1 MIEAPLISVAQGG
14 LDASTD
20 VAIVGAG
27 ILGLAHAA
35 AAVKRGLRV
44 TVFERSDI
52 AVGASIRNFG
62 QMLVTGQPPGIMLDL
77 ARESRALYLGWADQ
91 AGISVRSKGALLFS
105 RNSAEDAVLDEFMS
119 VRAPAFG
126 YNVKLLRGAE
136 LAGLYGGRFTRHRSA
151 LQGFD
156 DLQLYSREAV
166 PALAAW
172 LATQGV
178 RFHFGTLVRNV
189 DGGRLDTTAGV
200 CNAQRVIICSGHD
213 YQTLCA
219 EQLRALQPQVCRLQ
233 MLRVTPDDGFQLEHA
248 VLTGLSCTHY
258 GAFADLPTAQALATQ
273 IEQQRPELARHGIH
287 LLVSPT
293 PYGDWIVGD
302 SHDYSQDARP
312 FNAESVDSIM
322 LDLARDAL
330 GSKLRVVERWQG
342 VYGAK
347 CHVPGSGA
355 FSVTRIDDRTTVA
368 LMHSGIGMSVGP
380 ALAHRHV
387 DALVDGTALPQW
399 TPPATLPATAMA

>member
-1 MIEAPLISVAQGG
+1 MQAPAIQGG

-27 ILGLAHAA
+27 ILGLSHAA

-44 TVFERSDI
+44 TVFERSEL

-77 ARESRALYLGWADQ
+77 ARESRALYLGWADR
-91 AGISVRSKGALLFS
+91 AGISVRANGALLFS
-105 RNSAEDAVLDEFMS
+105 RNGAEDAVLEEFMAT
-119 VRAPAFG
+119 RAPAFG
-126 YNVKLLRGAE
+126 YNVKLLRGAQV
-136 LAGLYGGRFTRHRSA
+136 ANLYDGRFTMHRSA
-151 LQGFD
+151 LQGLD
-156 DLQLYSREAV
+156 DLQLYSREAI

-178 RFHFGTLVRNV
+178 HFHFGTLVRHAE
-189 DGGRLDTTAGV
+189 GGRLDTTAGV

-233 MLRVTPDDGFQLEHA
+233 MLRVTPEDGFRLEHA

-258 GAFADLPTAQALATQ
+258 GAFADLASARALATQ
-273 IEQQRPELARHGIH
+273 IEQQRPELQRHGIH

-302 SHDYSQDARP
+302 SHDYGQDARP

-322 LDLARDAL
+322 LDLARDTL

-355 FSVTRIDDRTTVA
+355 FSITPIDDRTTVA

-380 ALAHRHV
+380 GLAHRHV
-387 DALVDGTALPQW
+387 NALVDGTALPQW
-399 TPPATLPATAMA
+399 TPPAALRATAVV

>member
-1 MIEAPLISVAQGG
+1 MIEAPATSGG

-20 VAIVGAG
+20 VAVVGAG

-35 AAVKRGLRV
+35 AAVKRGLRE
-44 TVFERSDI
+44 TGFERSDI

-77 ARESRALYLGWADQ
+77 ARESRALYLDWADK
-91 AGISVRSKGALLFS
+91 AGVFARANGALLFA
-105 RNSAEDAVLDEFMS
+105 RNAAEEAVLDEFMAT
-119 VRAPAFG
+119 RAPAFG
-126 YNVKLLRGAE
+126 YNVKLLRSAD
-136 LAGLYGGRFTRHRSA
+136 LADLYDGRFMRHRAA

-156 DLQLYSREAV
+156 DLQLYSREAI
-166 PALAAW
+166 PALASW

-178 RFHFGTLVRNV
+178 RFHFGTLVRHV
-189 DGGRLDTTAGV
+189 EGGRLETTAGV
-200 CNAQRVIICSGHD
+200 CNAQRVVVCSGHD

-219 EQLRALQPQVCRLQ
+219 DQLRALQPQVCRLQ
-233 MLRVTPDDGFQLEHA
+233 MLRVTPEDGFRLEHA

-258 GAFADLPTAQALATQ
+258 GAFADLPTAQALAMQ
-273 IEQQRPELARHGIH
+273 IEHQRPELARHGIH

-302 SHDYSQDARP
+302 SHDYGQDARP
-312 FNAESVDSIM
+312 FNAESVDNIM
-322 LDLARDAL
+322 LDLARDTFGA
-330 GSKLRVVERWQG
+330 KLRVVERWQG

-347 CHVPGSGA
+347 CRVPGSGA
-355 FSVTRIDDRTTVA
+355 FSITRVDDRTTVA

-380 ALAHRHV
+380 ALAHRHM
-387 DALVDGTALPQW
+387 DALVDGTELPQW
-399 TPPATLPATAMA
+399 TPPASVPADVAA

>member
-1 MIEAPLISVAQGG
+1 MEAPAFQGG

-44 TVFERSDI
+44 TVFERSEV

-77 ARESRALYLGWADQ
+77 ARESRALYLGWAER
-91 AGISVRSKGALLFS
+91 AGISARANGALLFS
-105 RNSAEDAVLDEFMS
+105 RDRTEDAVLEEFMDT
-119 VRAPAFG
+119 RAPAFR
-126 YNVKLLRGAE
+126 YNVKLLRGAD
-136 LAGLYGGRFTRHRSA
+136 LAGLYDGRFAMHRSA

-166 PALAAW
+166 PALAVW

-178 RFHFGTLVRNV
+178 RFHFGTLVRGV
-189 DGGRLDTTAGV
+189 DHGRLDTTAGV
-200 CNAQRVIICSGHD
+200 CNAQRVIVCSGHD

-219 EQLRALQPQVCRLQ
+219 EQLRALEPQVCRLQ
-233 MLRVTPDDGFQLEHA
+233 MLRVTPEDGFHLQHA

-258 GAFADLPTAQALATQ
+258 GAFADLQTARALATQ
-273 IEQQRPELARHGIH
+273 IEQQRPELQRHGIH

-293 PYGDWIVGD
+293 PYGDWIIGD

-322 LDLARDAL
+322 LDLARDTL
-330 GSKLRVVERWQG
+330 RSKLRVVERWQG

-347 CHVPGSGA
+347 RHTPGSGA
-355 FSVTRIDDRTTVA
+355 FSITRIDDRTTVA

-399 TPPATLPATAMA
+399 TAPASLPATAIA

>member
-1 MIEAPLISVAQGG
+1 MAHAPVSHGSP
-14 LDASTD
+14 DAVTD

-35 AAVKRGLRV
+35 AALRRGLRV
-44 TVFERSDI
+44 TVFERSEA

-77 ARESRALYLGWADQ
+77 ARESRALYLDWARQ
-91 AGISVRSKGALLFS
+91 AGFAVRANGALLFA
-105 RNSAEDAVLDEFMS
+105 RDAAEAAVLDEFMATR
-119 VRAPAFG
+119 VPAFG
-126 YNVKLLRGAE
+126 YRVGLLRGAA
-136 LAGLYGGRFTRHRSA
+136 LAGLYDGRFARHRAA

-156 DLQLYSREAV
+156 DLQLYSREAI

-172 LATQGV
+172 LAAQGV
-178 RFHFGTLVRNV
+178 RFHFGTLVRHAE
-189 DGGRLDTTAGV
+189 DGRLDTTAGP
-200 CNAQRVIICSGHD
+200 CRAQHVIVCSGHD

-219 EQLRALQPQVCRLQ
+219 EPLRALQPQVCRLQ
-233 MLRVTPDDGFQLEHA
+233 MLRVTPEDGLRLEHA

-273 IEQQRPELARHGIH
+273 IVQQRPELQRHGIH

-302 SHDYSQDARP
+302 SHDYGQDARP
-312 FNAESVDSIM
+312 FNAESVDTLM
-322 LDLARDAL
+322 LDLARDTF
-330 GSKLRVVERWQG
+330 GTGVRVVERWQG
-342 VYGAK
+342 VYGAR
-347 CHVPGSGA
+347 CRVPGSGA
-355 FSVTRIDDRTTVA
+355 FSVTRVDARTTVA

-380 ALAHRHV
+380 ALAYRHV
-387 DALVDGTALPQW
+387 DALVEGGALPQW
-399 TPPATLPATAMA
+399 TPPAGIPASTAA

>member
-1 MIEAPLISVAQGG
+1 MEAPDTQGSQ
-14 LDASTD
+14 DASTD

-44 TVFERSDI
+44 TVFERSEI

-77 ARESRALYLGWADQ
+77 ARESRELYLDWAAK
-91 AGISVRSKGALLFS
+91 AGIFARARGALLFA
-105 RNSAEDAVLDEFMS
+105 RNSAEEAVLEEFMAT
-119 VRAPAFG
+119 RAPAFD
-126 YNVKLLRGAE
+126 YNVELLRGAE
-136 LAGLYGGRFTRHRSA
+136 LASLYDGRFTRHRAA

-156 DLQLYSREAV
+156 DVQLYSREAI
-166 PALAAW
+166 PTLAAW

-178 RFHFGTLVRNV
+178 RFHFGTLVRHV
-189 DGGRLDTTAGV
+189 EDGRLDTTAGM
-200 CNAQRVIICSGHD
+200 CNAQHVIVCSGHD

-233 MLRVTPDDGFQLEHA
+233 MLRVAPDDGFPLEHA

-258 GAFADLPTAQALATQ
+258 GAFADLPSAHMLAMQ
-273 IEQQRPELARHGIH
+273 IEQQRPELQRHGIH

-293 PYGDWIVGD
+293 PYGDWIIGD

-312 FNAESVDSIM
+312 FNAESVDGIL

-347 CHVPGSGA
+347 CHAPGSGA
-355 FSVTRIDDRTTVA
+355 FSITRIDGRTTVA

-387 DALVDGTALPQW
+387 DALVDGTALPRW
-399 TPPATLPATAMA
+399 TPSAALRAAATA

>member
-1 MIEAPLISVAQGG
+1 MTKQSDSAPQ
-14 LDASTD
+14 LDSETD

-35 AAVKRGLRV
+35 AALSRGLRV

-77 ARESRALYLGWADQ
+77 ARESRALYLGWAQ
-91 AGISVRSKGALLFS
+91 RAGLAVRANGALLFA
-105 RNSAEDAVLDEFMS
+105 RDALEEAVLEEFMAT
-119 VRAPAFG
+119 RAEAFG
-126 YNVKLLRGAE
+126 YRAQLLRGAA
-136 LAGLYGGRFTRHRSA
+136 LAGLYDGRFARHRAA

-166 PALAAW
+166 PALAQW
-172 LATQGV
+172 LASQGV
-178 RFHFGTLVRNV
+178 RFHFGTLVRHV
-189 DGGRLDTTAGV
+189 EDGRLDTTAGP
-200 CNAQRVIICSGHD
+200 CRAQRVIVCSGHD

-233 MLRVTPDDGFQLEHA
+233 MLRVAPLGGFALEHV
-248 VLTGLSCTHY
+248 VLSGLSCTHY
-258 GAFADLPTAQALATQ
+258 GAFSDLPTAQALATR
-273 IEQQRPELARHGIH
+273 IAQQRPELQRHGIH

-293 PYGDWIVGD
+293 PYGDWVVGD
-302 SHDYSQDARP
+302 SHDYGQDARP
-312 FNAESVDSIM
+312 FNAESVDTLM
-322 LDLARDAL
+322 LDLARDTLATEV
-330 GSKLRVVERWQG
+330 RVIERWQG

-347 CHVPGSGA
+347 TRLPDGGA
-355 FSVTRIDDRTTVA
+355 FSVTRVDARTTVA

-387 DALVDGTALPQW
+387 DALVDGTPLPRW
-399 TPPATLPATAMA
+399 TPPAQQGGSLASAA

>member
-1 MIEAPLISVAQGG
+1 MTRIQANPGH

-35 AAVKRGLRV
+35 AAVRRGLRV
-44 TVFERSDI
+44 TVFERSEI

-77 ARESRALYLGWADQ
+77 ARESRALYLGWAQQ
-91 AGISVRSKGALLFS
+91 AGISVRANGALLFS
-105 RNSAEDAVLDEFMS
+105 RSTAEDAVLEEFIDT
-119 VRAPAFG
+119 RAPAFG

-136 LAGLYGGRFTRHRSA
+136 LAGLYDGRFGRHRSA

-156 DLQLYSREAV
+156 DLQLYSREAI
-166 PALAAW
+166 PALATW

-178 RFHFGTLVRNV
+178 RFHFGTLVRHV
-189 DGGRLDTTAGV
+189 EGGRLDTTAGV
-200 CNAQRVIICSGHD
+200 CDAQRVIVCSGHD

-219 EQLRALQPQVCRLQ
+219 DQLRALEPQVCRLQ
-233 MLRVTPDDGFQLEHA
+233 MLRVTPDDGFNLEHA

-258 GAFADLPTAQALATQ
+258 GAFADLPTAQRLATQ
-273 IEQQRPELARHGIH
+273 IALQRPELHRHGIH

-293 PYGDWIVGD
+293 PYGDWIIGD

-312 FNAESVDSIM
+312 FNAESVDGIM
-322 LDLARDAL
+322 LDLARETL
-330 GSKLRVVERWQG
+330 GSRLRVVERWQG
-342 VYGAK
+342 VYGAR

-355 FSVTRIDDRTTVA
+355 FSVTRVDDRTTVA

-387 DALVDGTALPQW
+387 DALVDGTALPVW
-399 TPPATLPATAMA
+399 TPPAALPAAVVA

>member
-1 MIEAPLISVAQGG
+1 MTRIQATQGH

-44 TVFERSDI
+44 TVFERSEI

-77 ARESRALYLGWADQ
+77 ARESRALYLGWAQQ
-91 AGISVRSKGALLFS
+91 AGISVRARGALLFS
-105 RNSAEDAVLDEFMS
+105 RNSAEDDVLEEFMDA
-119 VRAPAFG
+119 RAPAFG

-136 LAGLYGGRFTRHRSA
+136 LAGLYDGRFSRHRSA

-156 DLQLYSREAV
+156 DLQLYSREAI

-178 RFHFGTLVRNV
+178 RFHFGTLVRHV
-189 DGGRLDTTAGV
+189 EGGRLDTTAGV
-200 CNAQRVIICSGHD
+200 CDAQRVIVCSGHD

-233 MLRVTPDDGFQLEHA
+233 MLRVTPEDGFNLEHA

-258 GAFADLPTAQALATQ
+258 GAFADLPTAQRLATQ
-273 IEQQRPELARHGIH
+273 IALQRPDLHRHGIH

-293 PYGDWIVGD
+293 PYGDWIIGD

-312 FNAESVDSIM
+312 FNAESVDGIM
-322 LDLARDAL
+322 LDLARETL
-330 GSKLRVVERWQG
+330 GSRLRVVERWQG

-347 CHVPGSGA
+347 CHAPGSGA
-355 FSVTRIDDRTTVA
+355 FSVTRVDDRTTVA

-387 DALVDGTALPQW
+387 DALVDGTALPGW
-399 TPPATLPATAMA
+399 TPPAVLPAAVAA

>member
-1 MIEAPLISVAQGG
+1 MQAPVTQGG

-77 ARESRALYLGWADQ
+77 ARESRALYLDWADK
-91 AGISVRSKGALLFS
+91 AGIFARANGALLFA
-105 RNSAEDAVLDEFMS
+105 RNVSEEAVLDEFMAT
-119 VRAPAFG
+119 RATAFG
-126 YNVKLLRGAE
+126 YNVKLLRSAD
-136 LAGLYGGRFTRHRSA
+136 LTNLYDGRFMRHRAA

-156 DLQLYSREAV
+156 DLQLYSREAI
-166 PALAAW
+166 PALASW

-178 RFHFGTLVRNV
+178 RFHFGTLVRHV
-189 DGGRLDTTAGV
+189 EGGRLETTAGV
-200 CNAQRVIICSGHD
+200 CNAERVIVCSGHD

-219 EQLRALQPQVCRLQ
+219 DHLRALQPQVCRLQ
-233 MLRVTPDDGFQLEHA
+233 MLRVTPEDGFRLEHA

-258 GAFADLPTAQALATQ
+258 GAFADLPTARALAMQ
-273 IEQQRPELARHGIH
+273 IEHQRPELARHGIH

-293 PYGDWIVGD
+293 PYGDWIIGD
-302 SHDYSQDARP
+302 SHDYGQDARP
-312 FNAESVDSIM
+312 FNAESVDNIM
-322 LDLARDAL
+322 LDLARDTF

-355 FSVTRIDDRTTVA
+355 FSITRVDDRTTVA

-380 ALAHRHV
+380 ALAHRHM

-399 TPPATLPATAMA
+399 TPPAGASAAPAVVAA

>member
-1 MIEAPLISVAQGG
+1 MEAPDTQGS

-44 TVFERSDI
+44 TVFERSEI

-77 ARESRALYLGWADQ
+77 ARESRELYLDWAAK
-91 AGISVRSKGALLFS
+91 AGIFARARGALLFA
-105 RNSAEDAVLDEFMS
+105 RNSAEEAVLEEFMAT
-119 VRAPAFG
+119 RAPAFD
-126 YNVKLLRGAE
+126 YNVRLLRGAE
-136 LAGLYGGRFTRHRSA
+136 LASLYDGRFTRHRAA

-156 DLQLYSREAV
+156 DVQLYSREAI
-166 PALAAW
+166 PTLAAW

-178 RFHFGTLVRNV
+178 RFHFGTLVRHV
-189 DGGRLDTTAGV
+189 EDGRLDTTAGM
-200 CNAQRVIICSGHD
+200 CNAQHVIVCSGHD

-233 MLRVTPDDGFQLEHA
+233 MLRVAPDDGFPLEHA

-258 GAFADLPTAQALATQ
+258 GAFSDLPSAHMLAMQ
-273 IEQQRPELARHGIH
+273 IEQQRPELQRHGIH

-293 PYGDWIVGD
+293 PYGDWIIGD

-312 FNAESVDSIM
+312 FNAESVDGIL

-347 CHVPGSGA
+347 CHAPGSGA
-355 FSVTRIDDRTTVA
+355 FSITRIDGRTTVA

-387 DALVDGTALPQW
+387 DALVDGTALPRW
-399 TPPATLPATAMA
+399 TPPAALRAAATA

>member
-1 MIEAPLISVAQGG
+1 MQAPATQGG

-35 AAVKRGLRV
+35 AAVKRGLHV
-44 TVFERSDI
+44 TVFERSEI

-62 QMLVTGQPPGIMLDL
+62 QMLVTGQPPGVMLDL
-77 ARESRALYLGWADQ
+77 ARESRALYLGWAEQ
-91 AGISVRSKGALLFS
+91 AGISVRANGALLFS
-105 RNSAEDAVLDEFMS
+105 RNSAEDAVLEEFMDA
-119 VRAPAFG
+119 RAPAFG

-136 LAGLYGGRFTRHRSA
+136 LADLYDGRFTVHRSA

-156 DLQLYSREAV
+156 DLQLYSREAI

-178 RFHFGTLVRNV
+178 RFHFGTLVRDV
-189 DGGRLDTTAGV
+189 QDGRLDTTAGV

-219 EQLRALQPQVCRLQ
+219 ERLRALQPQVCRLQ
-233 MLRVTPDDGFQLEHA
+233 MLRVTPEDGFRLGHA

-258 GAFADLPTAQALATQ
+258 GAFADLPTAHALATQ
-273 IEQQRPELARHGIH
+273 IEQQRPELQRHGIH

-293 PYGDWIVGD
+293 PYGDWIIGD

-312 FNAESVDSIM
+312 FNAESIDSIM
-322 LDLARDAL
+322 LDLARDTL

-355 FSVTRIDDRTTVA
+355 FSITRIDDHTTVA

-387 DALVDGTALPQW
+387 DALVDGTTLPQW
-399 TPPATLPATAMA
+399 TPPAALSATAVA

>member
-1 MIEAPLISVAQGG
+1 MKAPATQGG

-20 VAIVGAG
+20 VAVVGAG

-44 TVFERSDI
+44 TVFERSEI

-62 QMLVTGQPPGIMLDL
+62 QMLVTGQPPGVMLDL
-77 ARESRALYLGWADQ
+77 ARASRALYLGWAEQ
-91 AGISVRSKGALLFS
+91 AGISVRANGALLFC
-105 RNSAEDAVLDEFMS
+105 RNSAEDAVLEEFMDT
-119 VRAPAFG
+119 RAPAFG
-126 YNVKLLRGAE
+126 YNVKLLRSAE
-136 LAGLYGGRFTRHRSA
+136 LANLYDGRFTHHRSV

-156 DLQLYSREAV
+156 DLQLYSREAI
-166 PALAAW
+166 PALATW

-178 RFHFGTLVRNV
+178 RFHFGTLVRHV
-189 DGGRLDTTAGV
+189 EGGRLDTTAGV
-200 CNAQRVIICSGHD
+200 CDAQRVIICSGHD

-219 EQLRALQPQVCRLQ
+219 EQLRVLQPQVCRLQ
-233 MLRVTPDDGFQLEHA
+233 MLRVTPEDGFRLEHA

-258 GAFADLPTAQALATQ
+258 GAFADLPTAQALAAQ
-273 IEQQRPELARHGIH
+273 IEQQRPELHRHGIH

-312 FNAESVDSIM
+312 FNAESVDSVM
-322 LDLARDAL
+322 LDLARDTL
-330 GSKLRVVERWQG
+330 SSKLRVVERWQG

-347 CHVPGSGA
+347 CHVSGSGA
-355 FSVTRIDDRTTVA
+355 FSITRIDDRTTVA

-380 ALAHRHV
+380 ALVHRHV
-387 DALVDGTALPQW
+387 DALVDGTVLPQW
-399 TPPATLPATAMA
+399 MPPDALSATAVA